1 MGTDDTPTS
10 DTQQPSIRLRP
21 KRSDVR
27 ARIVA
32 AARDAFLRDGYQRA
46 NIDQIAA
53 AAGFSK
59 GAVYSNFGGK
69 ADLFTAVINEN
80 TSTLI
85 NTVLTSSQRLVAAVR
100 DPAAIDELAADIA
113 DAVLAESP
121 ALTMLTEFRS
131 LAAGDDELAAVY
143 TRLRVEQR
151 HTLLTDLHRRSAGV
165 PAVVDEAAA
174 ALIIS
179 LVQSLSAEHAVAPD
193 AMPPELIKNTIR
205 IAMKGILQ

>member
-1 MGTDDTPTS
+1 MTAKQTGQAS
-10 DTQQPSIRLRP
+10 IQPRP
-21 KRSDVR
+21 KRADVR

-46 NIDQIAA
+46 NIGEIAA

-80 TSTLI
+80 TSSLI
-85 NTVLTSSQRLVAAVR
+85 NTVLTSSERLVAALH
-100 DPAAIDELAADIA
+100 DPSATEALAADVA
-113 DAVLAESP
+113 DAVVAQSP
-121 ALTMLTEFRS
+121 MLTMLTEFRS
-131 LAAGDDELAAVY
+131 LAAGDAALAAVY
-143 TRLRVEQR
+143 AKLRIDQR
-151 HTLLTDLHRRSAGV
+151 HTLLTDLRRRTAGT

-179 LVQSLSAEHAVAPD
+179 LVQSLSAENAVAPD
-193 AMPPELIKNTIR
+193 AMPRELIKDTIR
-205 IAMKGILQ
+205 VAMKGILQ